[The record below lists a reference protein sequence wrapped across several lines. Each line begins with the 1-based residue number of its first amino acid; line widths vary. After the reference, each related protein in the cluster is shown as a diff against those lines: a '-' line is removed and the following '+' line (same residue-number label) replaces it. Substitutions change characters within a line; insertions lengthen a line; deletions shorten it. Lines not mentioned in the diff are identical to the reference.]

1 MNIYL
6 QIIVV
11 TEDSA
16 INVYDYNQKKEFLS
30 RKFYAKATCIN
41 IAFQNCNFK
50 FIITLKFIFFYKI
63 Y

>member
-41 IAFQNCNFK
+41 IAFQNCNF
-50 FIITLKFIFFYKI
+50 
-63 Y
+63 